1 MPEPEKT
8 KTPKSADKPKRAKSK
23 GSKGAEGAASSRTL
37 SARVERSLKDVDRL
51 LKKNPEAP
59 AHERAMAQLEQAKVS
74 ALLQLAEAIRENRRA
89 ESPPRA

>member
-8 KTPKSADKPKRAKSK
+8 KPPKSADKAKRAKSK
-23 GSKGAEGAASSRTL
+23 GAKSADGGTPRTL

-51 LKKNPEAP
+51 LRKNPEAP
-59 AHERAMAQLEQAKVS
+59 AHEKAMAQLEQAKVS

-89 ESPPRA
+89 DGPPRA